1 MTVSAPKWQIRKAAQ
16 RGYADHGWL
25 RTWHTF
31 SFAGYFDS
39 NHMRFRSL
47 RVMNED
53 IVAPGGG
60 FGTHPHN
67 DMEIITIV
75 LSGLLEHRDSMG
87 NGEVLKPGELQRMT
101 AGSGLTHSEFNP
113 SSDSPLHLYQIWL
126 YPLQKGLPP
135 SWEQKAFDPTL
146 RRNQWQVVAS
156 PDRRQGSLL
165 IHQDATL
172 LLADL
177 QPQSSIHCEVMP
189 GRAAWFQI
197 LRGSAS
203 VFGESVSAGDG
214 VVVEDANRLEI
225 SSDTGAEILWFDL
238 A

>member
-1 MTVSAPKWQIRKAAQ
+1 MSALGPKWRIRRSGE

-39 NHMRFRSL
+39 KHMRFRSL

-53 IVAPGGG
+53 IVAPGAG

-67 DMEIITIV
+67 DMEIVTLV
-75 LSGLLEHRDSMG
+75 LSGSLEHRDSMG
-87 NGEVLKPGELQRMT
+87 NGEVLKAGELQRMT

-113 SSDSPLHLYQIWL
+113 SKDDPLHLYQIWL
-126 YPLQKGLPP
+126 YPREKGLQP
-135 SWEQKAFDPTL
+135 SWEQKAFDPVL

-156 PDRRQGSLL
+156 PDRREGSLL
-165 IHQDATL
+165 IHQDAILFLT
-172 LLADL
+172 DL
-177 QPQSSIHCEVMP
+177 QPQSSVFCDVTA

-197 LRGSAS
+197 LRGSANLC
-203 VFGESVSAGDG
+203 GESVSAGDG
-214 VVVEDANRLEI
+214 VAVEDSMRLEI
-225 SSDTGAEILWFDL
+225 SSGSGAEILWFDL